1 MQEEMFCDEV
11 ETVWEFTYL
20 GDSLCAGGGC
30 EAAVTAR
37 MRFGWVKLRECS
49 ELMYCW

>member
-1 MQEEMFCDEV
+1 MSCDEV

-20 GDSLCAGGGC
+20 CDRVSDGGRC

-37 MRFGWVKLRECS
+37 T
-49 ELMYCW
+49 